1 MLNSLMKKELNKERK
16 RLMKNKRGKR
26 ILLLIAFYIMFQ
38 LSLPAVN
45 IRELEQAYQKS
56 ELHSNHTYLRISNN
70 DGDDLSAA
78 KLYFSAKLCSD
89 FYRSKQLFIQAYQK
103 SPKTLYGQKAYLECV
118 KIDFLNRDYDALL
131 VKTKKI
137 DLLNERIY
145 WQARTHFIQKKYV
158 ETSAEIKDFVSKE
171 NNSPLADEL
180 LLLQLEIDLLNNK
193 SDQFYETKTNL
204 KKGSRYQNIEAFVL
218 YKESLL
224 LDKNSKSA
232 EAIEILKEIIKRHP
246 QSQYRVFADDLLIEL
261 NRKIQEQNKMASVES
276 VTSISQPSV
285 PKNSSKSML
294 SLTDLEKGKAYI
306 QYALFST
313 EKSAELYKTQLEAQG
328 VKPFIILKVLNSKD
342 HYALIQGPFTSKES
356 ATYFLNNLKS
366 NNINAFLFIP

>member
-1 MLNSLMKKELNKERK
+1 MKKELNKERK

-56 ELHSNHTYLRISNN
+56 ELHLNHTFLRITN
-70 DGDDLSAA
+70 DDDSDLSAA
-78 KLYFSAKLCSD
+78 KLFYSAKLNPD
-89 FYRSKQLFIQAYQK
+89 YNRSRQLFLQAYQK
-103 SPKTLYGQKAYLECV
+103 SPNTIYGQKAYLESV

-131 VKTKKI
+131 LKVKKI
-137 DLLNERIY
+137 NLLNESIY
-145 WQARTHFIQKKYV
+145 WQARTLFIQKKFP
-158 ETSAEIKDFVSKE
+158 ETITAINDFVSKDK
-171 NNSPLADEL
+171 NSNLTDEL
-180 LLLQLEIDLLNNK
+180 LLLKLEIYFQTNQVEPFN
-193 SDQFYETKTNL
+193 ETKMTL
-204 KKGSRYQNIEAFVL
+204 QKSFRYPSFEAIVL

-224 LDKNSKSA
+224 LDKNSKSS
-232 EAIEILKEIIKRHP
+232 EAIETLKDIIKRHP